1 MLIAPDHLVEQIHC
15 ASDVDCRSLFRYGA
29 QAAVTNRR
37 IVLTSADFG
46 RRSRRWPRRQW
57 WRRRRNPPFST
68 ARAVPVVVIIDDVA
82 SHAAITREVRATVAV
97 DQFTAGEHQA
107 TRAAGPSV
115 LHVRSEM
122 AVTGGAR
129 RIKYRTLRGEACF
142 ADDPVFER

>member
-1 MLIAPDHLVEQIHC
+1 MPVCLLLPFHMSLLAYPPDVGLRNFCKGLAFRLIVGPN
-15 ASDVDCRSLFRYGA
+15 
-29 QAAVTNRR
+29 TRR
-37 IVLTSADFG
+37 
-46 RRSRRWPRRQW
+46 R
-57 WRRRRNPPFST
+57 WRRRRRGNRPLT
-68 ARAVPVVVIIDDVA
+68 AWAVPAVVIVNDEA

-97 DQFTAGEHQA
+97 DQFTAGKHQA

-115 LHVRSEM
+115 LQVRSEM